1 MKSKF
6 LKYIPVMILLAS
18 AMAVQAPL
26 VAQKQQGHVLPH
38 YRIVQLGSLGG
49 TVSSGVTI
57 NNIEWAMGSSNPAA
71 NTSQEATLWAYGLTI
86 PLGTLGGPNST
97 VDWPNRNDRGVIV
110 GTSETAHKDPLG
122 ESFSCPAVFALPS
135 GNSCVGFVWQG
146 SQMKQLPTLGGNNAI
161 GAGIN
166 REGLAVGWAE
176 NNVTDSTCVPPA
188 QVLQFEP
195 VVWGPDY
202 TQIRQLSPLPG
213 DPDGA
218 ATAINDHGQIIG
230 ISGTCD
236 VAIGAYSAKHAVIWE
251 TGQPNE
257 IKLFNGSGWNTPM
270 AINNR
275 GVVAGFANVPPDVVG
290 GELQITW
297 TSFIWSKEGGATN
310 IGVLNGDAISEATG
324 INDEGTVIGTSFA
337 ANFASSRAYL
347 YKDGQLED
355 LNNLALPGSNLY
367 LISTG
372 DINNSGVITGQ
383 ACALINGACTPQSA
397 LVAFVGFPVYDEN
410 GEPVPSETQV
420 NRAKVTLPENMRQ
433 MILRR
438 YGLTQAFHAQSQ

>member
-6 LKYIPVMILLAS
+6 PKYILAMILAS
-18 AMAVQAPL
+18 ATAVGGPL
-26 VAQKQQGHVLPH
+26 AAQNQGHGLPH

-57 NNIEWAMGSSNPAA
+57 NNIGWAMGSSNPAA

-97 VDWPNRNDRGVIV
+97 VDWPNRNDSGVIV
-110 GTSETAHKDPLG
+110 GTSETATKDPLG

-135 GNSCVGFVWQG
+135 GNSCVGFVWQNFR
-146 SQMKQLPTLGGNNAI
+146 MKQLPTLGGNNAI

-166 REGLAVGWAE
+166 AEGLAVGWAE
-176 NNVTDSTCVPPA
+176 NNVADSTCLAP
-188 QVLQFEP
+188 QVLQFEA

-202 TQIRQLSPLPG
+202 SKILQLPSLSG

-218 ATAINDHGQIIG
+218 ATAINGQGQIVG

-251 TGQPNE
+251 NGQPTE

-270 AINNR
+270 AINNL

-290 GELQITW
+290 GQLQITW
-297 TSFIWSKEGGATN
+297 TSFIWSTEGGATN

-337 ANFASSRAYL
+337 ANFTSSRAYL

-355 LNNLALPGSNLY
+355 LNNLALGGSNLY

-383 ACALINGACTPQSA
+383 ACVLINGACTSQSA
-397 LVAFVGFPVYDEN
+397 LVAFVGFPVSDEK
-410 GEPVPSETQV
+410 SESRSAQGHANAARV
-420 NRAKVTLPENMRQ
+420 LLPENIRQIIMRQ
-433 MILRR
+433 H
-438 YGLTQAFHAQSQ
+438 GLLPVSYPESQ